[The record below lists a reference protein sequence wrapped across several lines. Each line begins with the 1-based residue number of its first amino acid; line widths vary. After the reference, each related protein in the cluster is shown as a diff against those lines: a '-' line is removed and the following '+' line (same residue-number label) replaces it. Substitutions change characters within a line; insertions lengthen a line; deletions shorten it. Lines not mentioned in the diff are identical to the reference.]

1 MAFPR
6 PSTVAEAIE
15 RDARV
20 LAAVEGGKKQVEV
33 AAELGVTPARVCQIV
48 RRARERREAQNSER
62 YEALSAERAR
72 LYAASAVPA

>member
-1 MAFPR
+1 MSAPLSMACPR

-48 RRARERREAQNSER
+48 RRARERRGRAF
-62 YEALSAERAR
+62 AE
-72 LYAASAVPA
+72 SVDPA

>member
-1 MAFPR
+1 MACPR

-33 AAELGVTPARVCQIV
+33 AAELGVTAARICQIV
-48 RRARERREAQNSER
+48 RRARDR
-62 YEALSAERAR
+62 RAR
-72 LYAASAVPA
+72 LCEVSAVPA